1 MSQFNRLL
9 FPFYFIKIILKV
21 KSKVFIQVDFVGNGL
36 II

>member
-21 KSKVFIQVDFVGNGL
+21 KSKEFIQVDFVGNGL
-36 II
+36 IS

>member
-21 KSKVFIQVDFVGNGL
+21 KSKEFIQVDFVGNGL